1 VATTAGDEVA
11 LVHCGPGQTAELVP
25 TTTGELVATTTT
37 GDEVDWTQAGPGQTM
52 VEVRTVEVLE
62 PTGQLVTVG
71 AHEVIVYSTVE

>member
-1 VATTAGDEVA
+1 

-25 TTTGELVATTTT
+25 TTTGELVATTA
-37 GDEVDWTQAGPGQTM
+37 GDEVALTTADEVDSTQAGPGQTM

-71 AHEVIVYSTVE
+71 AHEVMVYSTVE